1 MKKKNSMMKLS
12 LAAAVALSTITIP
25 SAFPVSAQGETADSI
40 VKLRLLETTDIHTF
54 ITDYDYYSDSAKETF
69 GFSRTASLIDK
80 MKAEAKN
87 SILVDNGDLLQG
99 NPLGEYMAK
108 VKGLKEG
115 DIHPVYKAMNQMGY
129 DAATY
134 GNHEF
139 NYGLDF
145 LNEATDDANFSYV
158 NANVYRADGDQNADN
173 DQNYFTPYKI
183 AEKKVT
189 DENGTEQ
196 TIKIGYIG
204 FVPPQINTWD
214 KANLDGKVIT
224 KDIVKSAQKFIP
236 EMKQKGADLIVVL
249 SHSGLDLA
257 AQGDGAENAVFDLAT
272 KVPDIDAIVS
282 GHQHNMFP
290 GDARYSNVDKID
302 NKKGTVNGVPVVMP
316 KNWGSHLGLID
327 MTISK
332 VNGKWEVTDSQST
345 ASPIYDSA
353 AKKSLAA
360 PKKEIVDAVKEE
372 HEGTLEYVRKEVG
385 QTSAPINSFFALV
398 KDDPSI
404 QIVNDAQRWYAS
416 AKLKGT
422 ENEKLP
428 LLSAAAPFKA
438 GGRNGSGYFTNIPKG
453 KLAIKNIG
461 DLYLY
466 DNTLQVVKLKGSDVK
481 EWLEMSAGAF
491 NQIDPSKTEDQAILN
506 PEFASFN
513 YDVIDGVT
521 YQIDVT
527 KPAKYAADGK
537 VKNADA
543 SRIKNLKY
551 NGKPIDMDQEFLV
564 ATNNYRAS
572 GGGNFP
578 GVTPDKIVFK
588 APDENRQ
595 ALLQYIQSK
604 DILDPSADENWSFAK
619 ADAKGKVTFDSS
631 PNAKDFI
638 PSSGAVAYKGE
649 GKDGFASYQLDLS
662 KMKDT
667 EEEPKN
673 EVGEMTVGSIPT
685 GRLIVRQ
692 PVDIM
697 KLKEDG
703 TLEKY
708 RTVMKNETIR
718 VYGSNDSWYNVGGM
732 YFVKKSSQTAEYTG
746 RVLIKKDMKLY
757 SSNGVVYRTL
767 KRGEAI
773 KVYGQDAAKYDVGGG
788 YYVKKSADALYF
800 EGMVTLKTN
809 VPLIKEGSR
818 TIFLKKG
825 QQYRVYGTESNKLLM
840 GGGYAIMHDK
850 TNMSYSKN

>member
-1 MKKKNSMMKLS
+1 MKKKNSLVNLS
-12 LAAAVALSTITIP
+12 LAAAVALSAISLPT
-25 SAFPVSAQGETADSI
+25 AFPVAAQGETAESI
-40 VKLRLLETTDIHTF
+40 VKLRLMETTDIHTF
-54 ITDYDYYSDSAKETF
+54 VTDYDYYSDQAKETF
-69 GFSRTASLIDK
+69 GLTRTATLIDK
-80 MKAEAKN
+80 MRAEAKN
-87 SILVDNGDLLQG
+87 SILVDNGDLIQG

-115 DIHPVYKAMNQMGY
+115 DVHPVYKAMNLMNY

-145 LNEATDDANFSYV
+145 LNEAVDDANFAYV
-158 NANVYRADGDQNADN
+158 NANVYKADGDQNPDN
-173 DQNYFTPYKI
+173 DENYFTPYKI

-189 DENGTEQ
+189 DESGAEQ

-214 KANLDGKVIT
+214 KANLEGKVVT

-236 EMKQKGADLIVVL
+236 EMKQKGADIIVVL
-249 SHSGLDLA
+249 SHSGLDPA
-257 AQGDGAENAVFDLAT
+257 AQSDGAENAVFDLAT
-272 KVPDIDAIVS
+272 KVSDIDAIVS
-282 GHQHNMFP
+282 GHQHGLFP
-290 GDARYSNVDKID
+290 GDAKYNNIDKID
-302 NKKGTVNGVPVVMP
+302 NKKGTVNGIPVVMP

-327 MTISK
+327 MTLSK
-332 VNGKWEVTDSQST
+332 MNGKWEVSDSQSA

-353 AKKSLAA
+353 AKKSLAE
-360 PKKEIVDAVKEE
+360 PKKELVDAVKAE

-398 KDDPSI
+398 KDDPSV
-404 QIVNDAQRWYAS
+404 QIVNDAQRWYAAS
-416 AKLKGT
+416 KMKGT

-466 DNTLQVVKLKGSDVK
+466 DNTLQIVKLKGSDVK

-491 NQIDPSKTEDQAILN
+491 NQVDPSKTEEQPLLN

-521 YQIDVT
+521 YKIDVT
-527 KPAKYAADGK
+527 KPAKYAPDGK
-537 VKNADA
+537 IKNADS
-543 SRIKNLKY
+543 SRIKNLQY
-551 NGKPIDMDQEFLV
+551 NGKPIDMNQEFLV

-604 DILDPSADENWSFAK
+604 SVLDPSADENWSFAK
-619 ADAKGKVTFDSS
+619 VDSKGKVTFNSS
-631 PNAKDFI
+631 PEAKASVPADGTI
-638 PSSGAVAYKGE
+638 AYKGE
-649 GKDGFASYQLDLS
+649 EAEGFAGYQLDLS
-662 KMKDT
+662 RMK
-667 EEEPKN
+667 EEEEAKDN
-673 EVGEMTVGSIPT
+673 IGEMEIGMLPSA
-685 GRLIVRQ
+685 RLIVKQ
-692 PVDIM
+692 QVDIM
-697 KLKEDG
+697 KRNADG
-703 TLEKY
+703 TLVKH
-708 RTVMKNETIR
+708 RTAAKNETIR
-718 VYGSNDSWYNVGGM
+718 VYGSNDGWYNVGGE
-732 YFVKKSSQTAEYTG
+732 YFIKKDSQTAAYKG
-746 RVLIKKDMKLY
+746 RILVMKETKLY
-757 SSNGVVYRTL
+757 SSTGMVYRTL

-773 KVYGQDAAKYDVGGG
+773 KVYSSDDTKYEVGGG
-788 YYVKKSADALYF
+788 FYVKKSADARYF
-800 EGMVTLKTN
+800 EGIVTIKTN
-809 VPLIKEGSR
+809 VPLVKDGSK
-818 TIFLKKG
+818 TIMLKKG
-825 QQYRVYGTESNKLLM
+825 LQYRVYGTEGKSLMM
-840 GGGYAIMHDK
+840 GGGYTILHDSSK
-850 TNMSYSKN
+850 MTYSKN